1 METSSRRIGSLNFLV
16 SFLIS
21 IPVLGSGIWLSVRAN
36 TTDCMQFLQWP
47 IITIGVSIMLVSLA
61 GFVSAHYR
69 INNFLMY
76 ICLWSMVFL
85 MVALLVFVIITFTVT
100 DNGSGRP
107 VMNRVY
113 LDYSLEDYSGS
124 WLTDRVASDG
134 YWSEISACI
143 RKSHVCRELRWT
155 PMGNIPEAA
164 QLFYLRKLSPI
175 QSGCCKPPTSCGYTY
190 VNETFWIPGA
200 GLTGGTDQD
209 CLTWS
214 NEQEQ
219 LCYNCGSC
227 KAGVVASLKK
237 GWRNVCTINL
247 VILIIM
253 VVLQVI
259 TWAALNHNKK
269 RDNTKAY
276 GEVRIEVLPPF

>member
-1 METSSRRIGSLNFLV
+1 METSSRRIGSINFLV

-21 IPVLGSGIWLSVRAN
+21 LPVLGSGIWLSVRAN

-143 RKSHVCRELRWT
+143 RKSHVCRELGWT

-190 VNETFWIPGA
+190 VNETFWTPGA
-200 GLTGGTDQD
+200 GITDQD

-227 KAGVVASLKK
+227 KAGVVASLEKS
-237 GWRNVCTINL
+237 WRNVCTINL
-247 VILIIM
+247 VILIIL
-253 VVLQVI
+253 VILQVI
-259 TWAALNHNKK
+259 TWAALSHNKK

-276 GEVRIEVLPPF
+276 GEDRMEVLDPF